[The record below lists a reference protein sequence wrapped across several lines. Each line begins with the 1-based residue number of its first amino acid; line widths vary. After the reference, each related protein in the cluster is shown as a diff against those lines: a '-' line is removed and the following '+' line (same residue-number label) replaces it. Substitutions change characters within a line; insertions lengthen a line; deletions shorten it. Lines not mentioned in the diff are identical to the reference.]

1 MNVRP
6 FLVLL
11 GVLVLSPLTSWACCP
26 AGPSGKPIVN
36 ADQTVILIWD
46 ATKKTQHFI
55 RQASFKSEADDF
67 AFLIPSPSKPELD
80 ESGNEA
86 FSHLRR
92 LTEPEVQKVRR
103 STGMGCGCSA
113 DALEGRAS
121 KDKAKDKDREPTV
134 RVLEQKLV
142 AGFHAAVLEADTA
155 DVLND
160 WLTKNGYIFSPEVK
174 AWAKPYVEGG
184 WKFTALK
191 IAKGPDGNQDR
202 SVAASALRLSF
213 QTDRPLFP
221 YREPDTTAAAAA
233 LGARD
238 RLLRIYFVGDGRF
251 KGELTKDTPWTG
263 KVAWCN
269 KLPKEDRQKVLEQLK
284 LPETTG
290 PAEWWMTEFEDR
302 WPYKVAPA
310 DVYFSRDDNQDPVK
324 RKPIIEYVQATW
336 PTDVTI
342 YALAVALFVPVVYR
356 RMRREG

>member
-1 MNVRP
+1 
-6 FLVLL
+6 
-11 GVLVLSPLTSWACCP
+11 
-26 AGPSGKPIVN
+26 
-36 ADQTVILIWD
+36 
-46 ATKKTQHFI
+46 
-55 RQASFKSEADDF
+55 
-67 AFLIPSPSKPELD
+67 
-80 ESGNEA
+80 
-86 FSHLRR
+86 
-92 LTEPEVQKVRR
+92 
-103 STGMGCGCSA
+103 
-113 DALEGRAS
+113 
-121 KDKAKDKDREPTV
+121 V

-174 AWAKPYVEGG
+174 AWAKPYVDGG

-191 IAKGPDGNQDR
+191 IAKGPDGKQNR
-202 SVAASALRLSF
+202 SVAAAALRLSF

-238 RLLRIYFVGDGRF
+238 RLLRIYFIGDGRF
-251 KGELTKDTPWTG
+251 KGELTKDMPWTG

-269 KLPKEDRQKVLEQLK
+269 KLAADDRRKVIEQLK

-310 DVYFSRDDNQDPVK
+310 DVYFSRDDNQDTVK
-324 RKPIIEYVQATW
+324 RPPIIEYVQATW
-336 PTDVTI
+336 PTDVTV
-342 YALAVALFVPVVYR
+342 YALAVALFAPVFRR
-356 RMRREG
+356 RMRREGHA